1 MALAKATTEAI
12 QGLAARYPSKQSA
25 IIPALWAVQHEQGY
39 VSDAA
44 MAEIA
49 QLLGLPASLIEA
61 TASFYSM
68 FLTKPEGRHDVVICV
83 NAPCML
89 RGADEIVAYVAR
101 QLGVRDG
108 QTTPDGAITWHSTIE
123 CLGACGGAPMMQVD
137 HRFEEDLTPER
148 VDAIF
153 DGLRKQPAA
162 NGETPKPAEAAAPTA
177 PVKAEKARAGT
188 EGARPRGKRSQ
199 G

>member
-1 MALAKATTEAI
+1 MALAKGTVEEIKARA
-12 QGLAARYPSKQSA
+12 GRYPSKQSA

-39 VSDAA
+39 VTKES
-44 MAEIA
+44 MGEIA
-49 QLLGLPASLIEA
+49 QILGLPPSLIEA

-68 FLTKPEGRHDVVICV
+68 VLTRPEGRHDVVICV

-89 RGADEIVAYVAR
+89 RGADEMAAYLGR

-108 QTTPDGAITWHSTIE
+108 QTTKDGAITWHSTIE

-137 HRFEEDLTPER
+137 HHFEENLTPER
-148 VDAIF
+148 IDAIVQR
-153 DGLRKQPAA
+153 LRTEPAPHS
-162 NGETPKPAEAAAPTA
+162 PKPAAAVA
-177 PVKAEKARAGT
+177 PVPGEKVRSGA

-199 G
+199 V